1 MSECYYGRKK
11 WKVWWHY
18 AIFIIHSYNTII
30 LSFTIRR
37 GRLLVSSSLLSSE
50 LSKRNFHGV
59 PSRDSNLGLPYR
71 LQQAAA
77 LKTELRREKFTH
89 PSIVVLSGVIFS
101 ASKTNWIRIRISR
114 RSTPSLHH
122 STHMCLPV
130 TSRTISMLP
139 DPDPHSQYGLGST
152 TMDKIHEKRSIE
164 QILSF
169 LCI

>member
-1 MSECYYGRKK
+1 MLLWAQK

-18 AIFIIHSYNTII
+18 ATVFNIYYFYYSFIQYNNTFIHHSPRPSSCIF
-30 LSFTIRR
+30 
-37 GRLLVSSSLLSSE
+37 VASE

-130 TSRTISMLP
+130 TYNFHAP
-139 DPDPHSQYGLGST
+139 GSGSAFPIRIR
-152 TMDKIHEKRSIE
+152 IHNNG
-164 QILSF
+164 
-169 LCI
+169 